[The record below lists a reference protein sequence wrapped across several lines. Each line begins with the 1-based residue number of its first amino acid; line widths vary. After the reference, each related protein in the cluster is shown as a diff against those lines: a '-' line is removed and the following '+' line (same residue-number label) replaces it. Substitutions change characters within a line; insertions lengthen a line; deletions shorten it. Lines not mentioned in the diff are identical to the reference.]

1 LSGAGPSVLIFLDPR
16 TKRPTKQIAAQVAAH
31 LDKKR
36 LIAEL
41 ILTAIAEKGAA
52 AAHFSKR

>member
-16 TKRPTKQIAAQVAAH
+16 TNQPTKQIAAQVAAH

-36 LIAEL
+36 LTAEL
-41 ILTAIAEKGAA
+41 ILTTIAEKGAA
-52 AAHFSKR
+52 ATRSSKR